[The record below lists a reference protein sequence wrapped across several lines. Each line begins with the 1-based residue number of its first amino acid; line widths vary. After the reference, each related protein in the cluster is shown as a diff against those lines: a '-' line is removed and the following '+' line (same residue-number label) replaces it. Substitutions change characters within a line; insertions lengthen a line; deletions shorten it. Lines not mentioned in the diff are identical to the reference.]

1 MSSRAPTRYK
11 FPPPTYKIQGS
22 KIDAYALEALY
33 PTISEQIVPQMAV
46 AEAQGVIFCISICHN
61 IQRCSHYM
69 IKVPIQIFV
78 SS

>member
-46 AEAQGVIFCISICHN
+46 AEAHGVIVYYVFGK
-61 IQRCSHYM
+61 RL
-69 IKVPIQIFV
+69 
-78 SS
+78 